1 MRDYRAVVDK
11 IIHPRFTNIRRRM
24 RRALEQ
30 AYQDGRDDAAAKVE
44 QAADILVRDI
54 RGADG
59 RISFSRRVS
68 GLTAIDPATIQ

>member
-44 QAADILVRDI
+44 RAADMLARDI
-54 RGADG
+54 RAQMDG
-59 RISFSRRVS
+59 
-68 GLTAIDPATIQ
+68 PALVAGYLA